1 VSGGSSPT
9 EEFAETLDPRSAL
22 AADESTML
30 RQSPSIADVMQE
42 IVAIAPGPAVGT
54 PKIET
59 RTSAAPRRQQSEMAV
74 FGSTEWDNEPG
85 QSASGEGTKE
95 LVDTPISPMTPQS
108 ASASIGH
115 AVAYDKDEYAG
126 ASLPLTPPASSKSQD
141 YAFTGEFHSHKSQQ
155 ANSDTPGDDPPTS
168 QVDDRATPPPS
179 SLLPQ
184 VLRPRLALELSWQ
197 NMLLPSVSVK
207 TLSPQTPSVSRSSTV
222 SRTSND
228 KAAAGVGH
236 GLPDQATNNQRKLPT
251 RRSSLRYAGDRA
263 LDVAGYGASL
273 IPLQGPRN
281 RLSSWMESYYSA
293 AAAEDELR
301 DRERSD

>member
-1 VSGGSSPT
+1 M
-9 EEFAETLDPRSAL
+9 LDPRSVL

-85 QSASGEGTKE
+85 QSASAEGTTE

-115 AVAYDKDEYAG
+115 AVTYDKDEYAG

-141 YAFTGEFHSHKSQQ
+141 YAFTGEFHGHKSKQ
-155 ANSDTPGDDPPTS
+155 ANSDTPS
-168 QVDDRATPPPS
+168 DDRATPPSNP
-179 SLLPQ
+179 LLPQ

-228 KAAAGVGH
+228 KATPGVGL
-236 GLPDQATNNQRKLPT
+236 GLPDQATNNKSKLPT

-301 DRERSD
+301 DRQTSD